1 MSAKA
6 AAPAAHAGGHHG
18 HDEPHLPHG
27 SIWPF
32 VLAIGIAILGTGL
45 ILFGNSLR
53 ADAIVPFVPAVA
65 VLGLGLAAVVGA
77 FLGWFRE
84 DHKWWWENVGTGT
97 HIPKVGVLVFI
108 SSEVFLFG
116 ALFSNYFT
124 FQDIADTAGTAWPD
138 APGLHLPLLKTGIFS
153 LFLFA
158 SSATIHVAEGH
169 LRAGRHRP
177 FVQWWGLTV
186 LLGAIFLGGQ
196 VWEYATLIHEGHTLG
211 SSQFMTAFYIL
222 TGTHGLHVFGGL
234 CILLVMFVRAAK
246 GQFTPQRHAGPQVAA
261 IYWHF
266 VDLVWVFVFTVLYV
280 LPSVGLA

>member
-6 AAPAAHAGGHHG
+6 HATDGAHG

-32 VLAIGIAILGTGL
+32 ILAVGIAILGLGL
-45 ILFGNSLR
+45 IMFGNSLR
-53 ADAIVPFVPAVA
+53 ANAIVPFLPAIV
-65 VLGLGLAAVVGA
+65 VLGLGLLATVGA
-77 FLGWFRE
+77 LLGWFRE
-84 DHKWWWENVGTGT
+84 DTRWWWDNIGTGT
-97 HIPKVGVLVFI
+97 RIPKVGVLTFI

-124 FQDIADTAGTAWPD
+124 FQDIANTAGTPWPD
-138 APGLHLPLLKTGIFS
+138 AHDLHLPLLKTGIFS

-158 SSATIHVAEGH
+158 SSATIHVSEGH
-169 LRAGRHRP
+169 LRAGRHRQ

-186 LLGAIFLGGQ
+186 LLGAIFLAGQ
-196 VWEYATLIHEGHTLG
+196 VWEYANLIHEGHTLG
-211 SSQFMTAFYIL
+211 SSQFITAFYIL

-234 CILLVMFVRAAK
+234 CILTVMWVRAMK
-246 GQFTPQRHAGPQVAA
+246 GQFSAERHAGPQVAA

-266 VDLVWVFVFTVLYV
+266 VDLVWVFVFTILYI
-280 LPSVGLA
+280 LPTLGLA